1 MSFEGFKYPV
11 LSFLFF
17 LIAFS
22 VSAQQS
28 KDELEKKRKK
38 IEDEIAYTNKL
49 LEETRKTKKNTLNE
63 LKLINNKLNYRNELV
78 ATLKKESYS
87 LDNEISITENSIKNL
102 NQDLESLKKEYSKV
116 VYFAYKYKTSY
127 NKLIYLFSAEDL
139 NQAYQRMRYLNQIG
153 DFISKQAK
161 EIKEKETK
169 RQEYLNSLKAK
180 KREKNA
186 LLDKENNQLYTLE
199 EERAKKD
206 ALSRQILSK
215 EKNLRARLR
224 KKQKEERKLNKQIS
238 DIIDKA
244 TGLKHVKGKTTTY
257 SLTPEEKKL
266 SASFAGNKGKLPWP
280 TLKGVISEF
289 YGVHKHP
296 VLKNVKTKNNGI
308 NIATSRG
315 SDARCVF
322 EGKVVSVTTITNN
335 NKAVIVRHGSFFS
348 VYSNLEDVY
357 VSAGDNLDIK
367 EPLGRI
373 HTTNEGKTELHFEI
387 WNGKVIQNPAYWIKR

>member
-1 MSFEGFKYPV
+1 MSFKGCKYLV
-11 LSFLFF
+11 LTFSFF
-17 LIAFS
+17 IVGFS
-22 VSAQQS
+22 VFAQQS

-49 LEETRKTKKNTLNE
+49 LEETRKTKKNTLSE
-63 LKLINNKLNYRNELV
+63 LNLINNKLTYRNELV

-102 NQDLESLKKEYSKV
+102 SQDLESLKKEYSKV

-161 EIKEKETK
+161 EIKAKEAR
-169 RQEYLNSLKAK
+169 RQEYLNSLTEK
-180 KREKNA
+180 KREKNM
-186 LLDKENNQLYTLE
+186 LLDKESTQLYSLE
-199 EERAKKD
+199 EERSKTN

-215 EKNLRARLR
+215 EKNLRAQLR
-224 KKQKEERKLNKQIS
+224 RKQKEEKKLNRQIS
-238 DIIDKA
+238 DIIAKA
-244 TGLKHVKGKTTTY
+244 TGTKTLKGRTSAY
-257 SLTPEEKKL
+257 SLTPEERKL
-266 SASFAGNKGKLPWP
+266 SESFAGNKGKLPWP

-289 YGVHKHP
+289 YGVHDHP
-296 VLKNVKTKNNGI
+296 VLKNVKTRNNGI

-335 NKAVIVRHGSFFS
+335 NKAVIVKHGGFFS

-357 VSAGDNLDIK
+357 VSAGDHLDIK

-373 HTTNEGKTELHFEI
+373 HTTNQGKTEVHFEI
-387 WNGKVIQNPAYWIKR
+387 WKGKAIQNPAYWIKR

>member
-1 MSFEGFKYPV
+1 MSFKGCKYLI

-17 LIAFS
+17 LAVFS
-22 VSAQQS
+22 VFAQQS
-28 KDELEKKRKK
+28 KNELEKKRKK
-38 IEDEIAYTNKL
+38 IEEEIAYTNKL

-63 LKLINNKLNYRNELV
+63 LNLINNKLTYRNELV
-78 ATLKKESYS
+78 ATLKKETYS

-102 NQDLESLKKEYSKV
+102 NRDLGSLKKEYSKV

-161 EIKEKETK
+161 EIKAKEAK
-169 RQEYLNSLKAK
+169 RQEYLKSLKDK
-180 KREKNA
+180 KREKNM
-186 LLDKENNQLYTLE
+186 LLDKENTQLYSLE
-199 EERAKKD
+199 EERSKKN

-224 KKQKEERKLNKQIS
+224 KKQKEERKLNRQIS
-238 DIIDKA
+238 DIIAKA
-244 TGLKHVKGKTTTY
+244 TGTKTAKGKTTAY

-266 SASFAGNKGKLPWP
+266 SDSFAGNKGKLPWP

-289 YGVHKHP
+289 YGVHEHP
-296 VLKNVKTKNNGI
+296 VLKNVKTRNNGI
-308 NIATSRG
+308 NIATSKG

-335 NKAVIVRHGSFFS
+335 NKAVIVKHGSFFS

-357 VSAGDNLDIK
+357 VSTGDHLDMK

-373 HTTNEGKTELHFEI
+373 HTTNQGKTEIHFEI
-387 WNGKVIQNPAYWIKR
+387 WKGKAIQNPAYWIKR